1 MHLVLR
7 KCYNQKIL
15 SNHPMKICPFWGIS
29 DRKLKFRYLKPQ
41 VNIWKCK
48 INSLNEILNKI
59 LPKKFIFGD
68 SILIVAQ
75 QETFFFLLLIL
86 SESRH
91 KIKDFYKQSSFPQTF
106 FIHPTSSIQKYVV
119 WFVYISFIRLN

>member
-15 SNHPMKICPFWGIS
+15 SNHPMKICPFWCIS

-75 QETFFFLLLIL
+75 QTRNFFFFFFFLLNQGIKLRIFTSRVVSLKHFLSIL
-86 SESRH
+86 LPPFRGM
-91 KIKDFYKQSSFPQTF
+91 SFGLFTYP
-106 FIHPTSSIQKYVV
+106 S
-119 WFVYISFIRLN
+119 LD